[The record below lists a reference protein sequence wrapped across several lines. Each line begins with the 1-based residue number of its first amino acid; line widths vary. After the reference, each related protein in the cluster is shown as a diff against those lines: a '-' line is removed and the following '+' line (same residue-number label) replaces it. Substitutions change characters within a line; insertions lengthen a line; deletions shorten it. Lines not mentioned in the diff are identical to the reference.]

1 MRSAHP
7 RPEKPARAPSGVWR
21 ALVSAANHATHAG
34 NDRRGDRVPSQR
46 TRCECGVPACEGT
59 VGMPR
64 ADFDALCATAGRFVV
79 VCERGTRMSARAAG
93 GAVVEELEHEIA
105 PLVRPLKAAA

>member
-1 MRSAHP
+1 MRSA
-7 RPEKPARAPSGVWR
+7 RSRLEKPARAPSEAWR
-21 ALVSAANHATHAG
+21 ALVRAANHATHAG

-46 TRCECGVPACEGT
+46 TRCECGDPACDGT

-79 VCERGTRMSARAAG
+79 VCERGTPMRPRAGG

-105 PLVRPLKAAA
+105 PLVRPLGAAA